1 MTTLDHS
8 PIPAFAGT
16 IDRPRRRFKFRCSI
30 FVCEPKYRI
39 VRMVLRVVR
48 LHALRRLKSRA
59 LLRIHWHHTRTHSSW
74 SRA

>member
-8 PIPAFAGT
+8 PIPAIAGT
-16 IDRPRRRFKFRCSI
+16 IDRRRHRFTFRCSI

-39 VRMVLRVVR
+39 VRMVLRVVQ
-48 LHALRRLKSRA
+48 LHVLRRLRSRA
-59 LLRIHWHHTRTHSSW
+59 LFRAHWQYVRGHSSW